1 MAKFFIG
8 VLALIIS
15 TLVGHNFSLKQKR
28 QLEFYEEF
36 KRFNSSLKR
45 NIQFRK
51 DNLINLLNYDC
62 KNDDFIC
69 TLKSAKLIITGI
81 SKEEICLPEYIT
93 DKDFFNRF
101 FCNIGY
107 GNGINELNF
116 LCEYEDELNE
126 KLLKIKDNYSKLSS
140 LYDKLGFSFGMVV
153 MILIL

>member
-51 DNLINLLNYDC
+51 DNLNFINRM
-62 KNDDFIC
+62 
-69 TLKSAKLIITGI
+69 
-81 SKEEICLPEYIT
+81 
-93 DKDFFNRF
+93 NR
-101 FCNIGY
+101 
-107 GNGINELNF
+107 
-116 LCEYEDELNE
+116 
-126 KLLKIKDNYSKLSS
+126 
-140 LYDKLGFSFGMVV
+140 
-153 MILIL
+153 